1 MISIES
7 VLSESIVGISI
18 LANYRGTTFGALK
31 TSVASQFH
39 HFLDSPIEKLVLY
52 FLNLRI
58 TELLIRIIN
67 LVKASG
73 CVAILCN
80 YNMVGD
86 PKIFR
91 AAYIQANPSQ
101 FPVPK
106 QNAPKEVHCLGRVCC
121 VIYSKGDVSK

>member
-39 HFLDSPIEKLVLY
+39 HFLDSSIEKLVFY

-58 TELLIRIIN
+58 TELLSRIIN

-86 PKIFR
+86 PKNFPGSL
-91 AAYIQANPSQ
+91 YSGKS
-101 FPVPK
+101 FPVPSS
-106 QNAPKEVHCLGRVCC
+106 QAECSEGSTLLGQGLLCHL
-121 VIYSKGDVSK
+121 